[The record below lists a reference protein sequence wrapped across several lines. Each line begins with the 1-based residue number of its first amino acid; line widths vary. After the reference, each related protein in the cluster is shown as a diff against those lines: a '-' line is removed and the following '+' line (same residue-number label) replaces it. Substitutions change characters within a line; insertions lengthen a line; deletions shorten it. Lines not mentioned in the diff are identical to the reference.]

1 MNMGDDRGGSD
12 APDGRKRGGCLSA
25 FLIVGLVLFAIGTIY
40 LVIISIFGASE
51 LQQAFPSISRE
62 YWLWGAVLGMAN
74 FIAFLGIWWW
84 RKWGVYAF
92 IAISLIG
99 FIVDLTGTLGGGVI
113 NLVRGLVLVS
123 LLLILVRGKW
133 SMME

>member
-1 MNMGDDRGGSD
+1 MGDDRGRSETSN
-12 APDGRKRGGCLSA
+12 GRNRGGCLSA

-51 LQQAFPSISRE
+51 LEQAFPSISSQ
-62 YWLWGAVLGMAN
+62 YWLWGALLGMAN

-84 RKWGVYAF
+84 RKWGIYAF

-99 FIVDLTGTLGGGVI
+99 FIVDLTGTFGGGVI
-113 NLVRGLVLVS
+113 NLARGVVLVS
-123 LLLILVRGKW
+123 LLLILIRGKW